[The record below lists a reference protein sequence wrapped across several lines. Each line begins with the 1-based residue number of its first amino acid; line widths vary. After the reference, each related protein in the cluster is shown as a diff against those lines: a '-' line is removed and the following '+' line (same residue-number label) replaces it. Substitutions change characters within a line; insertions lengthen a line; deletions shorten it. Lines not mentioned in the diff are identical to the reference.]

1 MLTPNLQIKAFLL
14 YGLSGVCS
22 FRLGKLH
29 KKKCCSNTSFFQ
41 RRLTPP
47 LLLEFSRHFFQWCL
61 LQVCNAKIIMILELV
76 MGKVI
81 STLTT
86 TTSITR
92 TLPQNCPKTA
102 SKLPQNCLKT
112 FGFLLTP
119 PPFGSCEA
127 QKKWCLLQVC
137 NAKIIMI
144 LEL

>member
-1 MLTPNLQIKAFLL
+1 
-14 YGLSGVCS
+14 
-22 FRLGKLH
+22 
-29 KKKCCSNTSFFQ
+29 
-41 RRLTPP
+41 
-47 LLLEFSRHFFQWCL
+47 
-61 LQVCNAKIIMILELV
+61 MILELV

-127 QKKWCLLQVC
+127 QKKCLETFEWVGTPP
-137 NAKIIMI
+137 
-144 LEL
+144 LEQKLVFKQHFFLL